1 MAEKITL
8 NKTYLNNKNFKD
20 TVDTSFKFFAE
31 PVPVIDPDTIEEL
44 FRLYNKLFYQI
55 PVNGPNSHQYI
66 VTKSSELYTAPQ
78 VSEEIQPLLD
88 EVADLRAR
96 LLQANEQILQLSQQV
111 NNG

>member
-1 MAEKITL
+1 MAEKVNL
-8 NKTYLNNKNFKD
+8 NKSYLKSREFKE
-20 TVDTSFKFFAE
+20 TVDTTFKYFAK
-31 PVPVIDPDTIEEL
+31 PVPVQDPDTIEEL
-44 FRLYNKLFYQI
+44 FRLYNKLFFEI
-55 PVNGPNSHQYI
+55 PVAGINSHQYL

-88 EVADLRAR
+88 EVADLRTR